1 MATSFQPSVF
11 NPAPFQGP
19 SPYSSR
25 AAVPA
30 QTGAQRVGDIINLQ
44 KGYLDLD
51 KSQQTQPAEVA
62 RVQAESQSAQ
72 TRLNSDQLENMIK
85 HTNNII
91 TNIQPLMTKPDL
103 SVDDIK
109 NLAVET
115 VTNAGGDE
123 RAVKQALSTLPA
135 EKTPSNL
142 RSWLAQQQAKAAG
155 ALTQLDKLYPGGVL
169 PSQLPQSYQPSAAT
183 TEGGYSPAGTQGTAP
198 KGVTAEQMSQG
209 PKSDFS
215 KPVALSY
222 PVRQAGQAYTAL
234 PQEEAERKI
243 GTETKSAIIARQ
255 ADIPQSRRSID
266 EVIKKAQ
273 ELEKSATLPT
283 SGVLGSAER
292 NISTFLGTEQ
302 GIRYKELSKD
312 LANAQIANITASGG
326 SLATDAG
333 KQLVRMANGDETYP
347 PKVLIEIA
355 RRTQADMLGL
365 DSKATAIKKFADK
378 FGDQNISAF
387 NQMWAKNADPKI
399 FQLKNIFDDQNM
411 SADEKAKARDALIGK
426 DEKQKNIFEEKWN
439 NIKKLEQTGSL

>member
-1 MATSFQPSVF
+1 MPAISQLADPSIYGQQQQSQQMPLQDLV
-11 NPAPFQGP
+11 NLGR
-19 SPYSSR
+19 SSI
-25 AAVPA
+25 ALQKEKVLLPA
-30 QTGAQRVGDIINLQ
+30 QIEQAQAQSKSAVIQADTAKLDNAYKHITSIIQ
-44 KGYLDLD
+44 Q
-51 KSQQTQPAEVA
+51 QQT
-62 RVQAESQSAQ
+62 
-72 TRLNSDQLENMIK
+72 LL
-85 HTNNII
+85 
-91 TNIQPLMTKPDL
+91 TKPDL
-103 SVDDIK
+103 TADDIIK
-109 NLAVET
+109 TAREQGKRFGAPPEAIDQALAGMPKDGNPSELRAFLATNLAKT
-115 VTNAGGDE
+115 LSS
-123 RAVKQALSTLPA
+123 QAQL
-135 EKTPSNL
+135 EKM
-142 RSWLAQQQAKAAG
+142 
-155 ALTQLDKLYPGGVL
+155 YPGGVL

-183 TEGGYSPAGTQGTAP
+183 AEGGYAPTGTQATP
-198 KGVTAEQMSQG
+198 KGVSPEQMSQG

-234 PQEEAERKI
+234 PQEETERKI
-243 GTETKSAIIARQ
+243 GTETKSALIARQ
-255 ADIPQSRRSID
+255 ADIPASRRSID

-426 DEKQKNIFEEKWN
+426 DEKQIKIFNEKWN